1 MATVTKPVGSDKN
14 VGTRVVTLHKVPSYC
29 PTEDV
34 PRKLLSHGKNPSVS
48 TGETA
53 GQHHS
58 WDRSDRP
65 HWVPHQQEGVFAEAA
80 EQWLATCDCTS
91 GP

>member
-14 VGTRVVTLHKVPSYC
+14 VGTRVVKLHKVHSYC

-48 TGETA
+48 TG
-53 GQHHS
+53 GN
-58 WDRSDRP
+58 
-65 HWVPHQQEGVFAEAA
+65 
-80 EQWLATCDCTS
+80 C
-91 GP
+91 GPASLPGPF